1 METWVGNSEQS
12 ELYTICIEGDY
23 RIRAIAEPPALRV
36 VDSGTVRSD
45 YGGPVVPVSART
57 RSTVGH
63 LPPTRRIAIFSNDI
77 NLTR

>member
-23 RIRAIAEPPALRV
+23 RIRAISEPPV

-45 YGGPVVPVSART
+45 YGGPVVPVSAIGKTGAR
-57 RSTVGH
+57 TVGN
-63 LPPTRRIAIFSNDI
+63 LPPIRRIAIFQMTLI
-77 NLTR
+77 